1 MEKNTLKKAY
11 ETIDSVMQ
19 DMCLSEEAAIQTAC
33 LILEKE
39 NIKFNSQV
47 IRDITSTL
55 KQWNKIPVNEIKL
68 KMEKIMKNKV

>member
-1 MEKNTLKKAY
+1 MKKAY
-11 ETIDSVMQ
+11 EAIDSVMQ

-39 NIKFNSQV
+39 NIKFDSQV
-47 IRDITSTL
+47 IRDMTSTL

-68 KMEKIMKNKV
+68 KMENIMKNKV

>member
-1 MEKNTLKKAY
+1 MEKAY

-19 DMCLSEEAAIQTAC
+19 DICLSEEAAIQTVC
-33 LILEKE
+33 SILEKE

-47 IRDITSTL
+47 IMDIISIL

-68 KMEKIMKNKV
+68 KIENVMKK

>member
-11 ETIDSVMQ
+11 ETIDSIMQ
-19 DMCLSEEAAIQTAC
+19 DMCLSEEVAIQTAC

-55 KQWNKIPVNEIKL
+55 KQWNKIPVNEIKD
-68 KMEKIMKNKV
+68 KIENIMKIKV

>member
-1 MEKNTLKKAY
+1 MEKNTLEKAY

-19 DMCLSEEAAIQTAC
+19 DMCLSEETAMQTVC

-47 IRDITSTL
+47 IMDIISIL
-55 KQWNKIPVNEIKL
+55 KQWNKIPVDEIKG
-68 KMEKIMKNKV
+68 KIENIMKIKV